1 MRTQGVVGR
10 EVKKI
15 ALAHSSHDSSISQN
29 SSLPYCVKKTMNN
42 QQNNGSLQ
50 ILILTLVEEG
60 SYTVPCVMA
69 TFFCFAMFLGIQT
82 L

>member
-15 ALAHSSHDSSISQN
+15 ALARSSHDSSISQN
-29 SSLPYCVKKTMNN
+29 SSLPYCVKKSMNN

-69 TFFCFAMFLGIQT
+69 KFFVSLCF
-82 L
+82 

>member
-1 MRTQGVVGR
+1 MRTQGFVGR

-29 SSLPYCVKKTMNN
+29 SSLPYCVKKSMNN

-50 ILILTLVEEG
+50 ILILTLLEEG

-69 TFFCFAMFLGIQT
+69 TFFCFAMFLAIQT

>member
-15 ALAHSSHDSSISQN
+15 ALARSSHDSSISQN
-29 SSLPYCVKKTMNN
+29 SSLPSKKSMNN

-69 TFFCFAMFLGIQT
+69 KFFVSLCF
-82 L
+82 